1 MGDLK
6 YDLWGSD
13 LYKINNKGIGYVI
26 IRRTQPSGIII
37 EEPSIKV
44 MEEKKFMLIHSF
56 GGTGFI
62 IKKFRQPFIVE
73 KRNYYALGIVL
84 TAAHTIYSVL
94 KFKSHPG
101 KIDCGFS
108 KGDMGMMQL
117 IPLKCYYKDWKD
129 ELYAS
134 NGNPYCLPGDI
145 ALCLLVANTSSID
158 LEELP
163 LSACFEESD
172 CSIVGFPGTNIE
184 NPISIFPYLGDD
196 KKIAQEKILDI
207 FHEDRALI
215 ESKGKVLSNKNLL
228 EISCSGINGMSG
240 SPVVVQGCAVGVF
253 VGGPPLEGQ
262 RELLKAATMI
272 KNKTEVEEIWSIL
285 ISLAKKDEFYKKP
298 IFKNLI
304 NDDYVREHITAL
316 LLVKN
321 WEVPDDLKPNQSSLP
336 KGMAG
341 IKKKMHRFKKGCLRL
356 IMKTINECLSL
367 YKNCN
372 EFRYNVAIPVS
383 HALFNKIV
391 SSLDGFDLIDYKS
404 ITLDMIFKFFNT

>member
-1 MGDLK
+1 M
-6 YDLWGSD
+6 
-13 LYKINNKGIGYVI
+13 
-26 IRRTQPSGIII
+26 
-37 EEPSIKV
+37 
-44 MEEKKFMLIHSF
+44 
-56 GGTGFI
+56 
-62 IKKFRQPFIVE
+62 
-73 KRNYYALGIVL
+73 
-84 TAAHTIYSVL
+84 
-94 KFKSHPG
+94 
-101 KIDCGFS
+101 
-108 KGDMGMMQL
+108 
-117 IPLKCYYKDWKD
+117 
-129 ELYAS
+129 
-134 NGNPYCLPGDI
+134 
-145 ALCLLVANTSSID
+145 ANTSSID

-172 CSIVGFPGTNIE
+172 SSIVGFPGTNIE

-272 KNKTEVEEIWSIL
+272 KNKTDVEEIWSIL

-316 LLVKN
+316 LLVKK
-321 WEVPDDLKPNQSSLP
+321 L
-336 KGMAG
+336 
-341 IKKKMHRFKKGCLRL
+341 
-356 IMKTINECLSL
+356 
-367 YKNCN
+367 
-372 EFRYNVAIPVS
+372 
-383 HALFNKIV
+383 
-391 SSLDGFDLIDYKS
+391 
-404 ITLDMIFKFFNT
+404 